1 MAGQFVKC
9 NQCGHV
15 GASKLRGS
23 AWISFFLFCFVM
35 MVPGVIYMIWRRG
48 GLGVCG
54 SCGSDNVIL
63 NTVAQAQAN
72 AKQNNISSIESTADQ
87 VRCPECRE
95 LIRFDAKKCK
105 HCGSVVTPQG

>member
-15 GASKLRGS
+15 GTSQLKGS
-23 AWISFFLFCFVM
+23 TLITVILIICYII
-35 MVPGVIYMIWRRG
+35 PGVIYMVWRRG
-48 GLGVCG
+48 GLGICA

-105 HCGSVVTPQG
+105 HCGSAVTPQG